1 MTNIKIYLLVR
12 KVLNFALT
20 FIIHKLQLKWVTIYG
35 CDPIELRR
43 EPNLVRVIVG
53 NILQIKLHC

>member
-20 FIIHKLQLKWVTIYG
+20 FIIHKLRLKWVAIYR
-35 CDPIELRR
+35 CDPIELGR
-43 EPNLVRVIVG
+43 EPNLV
-53 NILQIKLHC
+53 